1 MVKPGTDAGPT
12 TTAAPEFRVQAEAPP
27 ARPSKLARMRA
38 RRAGFVAHLDSVAGE
53 EGLGTLANDGRD
65 AHRISDRLHEIAQQN
80 TPTST
85 RNARQAVLRHR
96 VLTGVAVCV
105 LAVAMLWIVDNAI
118 GFTSSEPQPALVT
131 SRTSVVV
138 DKQSQFADCFTTGTA
153 QPVYKAAAPFASY
166 RCGEGVRG
174 VLASGPITVGALVL
188 TVLSLTFLAVQQS
201 RWRRKNAWY

>member
-65 AHRISDRLHEIAQQN
+65 AHCISDQLHEIAQQN
-80 TPTST
+80 TPTSARET
-85 RNARQAVLRHR
+85 RRATTRHR
-96 VLTGVAVCV
+96 VLVGVAVCV
-105 LAVAMLWIVDNAI
+105 LAVATLWIVDNVI
-118 GFTSSEPQPALVT
+118 GAMSSDSQPALVT

-138 DKQSQFADCFTTGTA
+138 DDQSQFADCFTSSDV
-153 QPVYKAAAPFASY
+153 QPVYKAAAPFSSY
-166 RCGEGVRG
+166 RCGDGVRG
-174 VLASGPITVGALVL
+174 VLAPGPITVAALALIVIC
-188 TVLSLTFLAVQQS
+188 VAFLAMTQA
-201 RWRRKNAWY
+201 RWQRKNAWY